1 MVVGLPGEQNMEK
14 IRISSKLIGEGQPT
28 FIIAEA
34 GINHNG
40 DLRIA
45 KKLVDY
51 AKDAG
56 ADAVK
61 FQTYKTENLVTK
73 SLDLVE
79 YQIKNIKE
87 KKSQFKMLKNLEL
100 TYNDFFILKKYCDK
114 KKIIFLSTPHS
125 YDAIDFLE
133 DLVPAY
139 KMGSGDI
146 TNIPALKHVAKKGK
160 PIILGTGMSTLKEVK
175 YAIETIKTQGNK
187 QIIVLHCTTSYP
199 CPIDQ
204 VNLNAMI
211 TMKNELG
218 CIVGYSDHTLG
229 TIVPIIATAI
239 GANVIEKHL
248 TIDKKL
254 PGPDH
259 KSSLN
264 PREFKIMISKIRE
277 TEKILGSFDKKP
289 TKDEENI
296 KQLIRKSLVTK
307 KELKKGT
314 KITRHAIEIKRPA
327 TGIIPADIDK
337 IIGKKTKINIRKDEI
352 INYNMIE

>member
-1 MVVGLPGEQNMEK
+1 MGK
-14 IRISSKLIGEGQPT
+14 IRISNKFIGKDNPT

-40 DLRIA
+40 DIRIA
-45 KKLVDY
+45 KKLVDH
-51 AKDAG
+51 ANNAG

-61 FQTYKTENLVTK
+61 FQTYKTENLVIK

-87 KKSQFKMLKNLEL
+87 KKSQFKMLKKLEL
-100 TYNDFFILKKYCDK
+100 TYSDFHVLKKYCDK
-114 KKIIFLSTPHS
+114 KEIIFLSTPHS
-125 YDAIDFLE
+125 FDSIDFLE

-139 KMGSGDI
+139 KIGSGDI
-146 TNIPALKHVAKKGK
+146 TNIPALRHIAKKGK
-160 PIILGTGMSTLKEVK
+160 PVILGTGMSTIKEVK
-175 YAIETIKTQGNK
+175 NAIETIKSQGNK
-187 QIIVLHCTTSYP
+187 QIIALHCTTNYP
-199 CPIDQ
+199 CPINQ

-211 TMKNELG
+211 SMKNELG

-254 PGPDH
+254 HGPDH
-259 KSSLN
+259 KSSLT
-264 PREFKIMISKIRE
+264 PEEFKIMISKIRE
-277 TEKILGSFDKKP
+277 TEKILGSFEKKP
-289 TKDEENI
+289 TKDEEKI
-296 KQLIRKSLVTK
+296 KQFIRKSLVTK

-314 KITRHAIEIKRPA
+314 KITRDAIEIKRPA

-337 IIGKKTKINIRKDEI
+337 IIGKKTKINIGKDEI
-352 INYNMIE
+352 INYKMIE